1 MKIAILDDDPELLE
15 SVSRLLN
22 EAGHRCFCFDR
33 GEALIQTLRS
43 SHFDLFVLDWN
54 LPDRSGISVIE
65 WIRNR
70 IGDNVPVLL
79 LTSRSLEE
87 DVIAGLEAGAD
98 DFISKP
104 FQPALLRARVQALG
118 RRLRIGSDGE
128 TPERYGNIEFDLHRR
143 IVSREGDEIPL
154 TAKEFQL
161 ALLLFHNLD
170 RALSRQHILETIW
183 GLRADIPT
191 RTLDSHITRVRS
203 KLSLRPGNGFKL
215 TSLYGYGYRLEGVG
229 QER

>member
-22 EAGHRCFCFDR
+22 EVGHRCFCFGR

>member
-170 RALSRQHILETIW
+170 RALSRQYILETIW

>member
-70 IGDNVPVLL
+70 IGDSVPVLL

-128 TPERYGNIEFDLHRR
+128 TQERYGNIEFDLHRR
-143 IVSREGDEIPL
+143 IVSRKGDEISL

-191 RTLDSHITRVRS
+191 RTLDSHVTRVRS

>member
-128 TPERYGNIEFDLHRR
+128 TQERYGNIEFDLHRR

-170 RALSRQHILETIW
+170 RALSRQYILETIW

>member
-128 TPERYGNIEFDLHRR
+128 TQERYGNIEFDLHRR

>member
-22 EAGHRCFCFDR
+22 EVGHRCFCFGR

-128 TPERYGNIEFDLHRR
+128 TQERYGNIEFDLHRR

>member
-22 EAGHRCFCFDR
+22 EVGHRCFCFGR

-87 DVIAGLEAGAD
+87 DVAGLEAGAD

-170 RALSRQHILETIW
+170 RALSRQYILETIW

>member
-22 EAGHRCFCFDR
+22 EVGHRCFCFGR

-170 RALSRQHILETIW
+170 RALSRQYILETIW

>member
-22 EAGHRCFCFDR
+22 EAGHSCFCFDR
-33 GEALIQTLRS
+33 GEALIQTLRR

-70 IGDNVPVLL
+70 IGDSVPVLL

-128 TPERYGNIEFDLHRR
+128 TQERYGNIEFDLHRR
-143 IVSREGDEIPL
+143 IVSREGDEISL

-191 RTLDSHITRVRS
+191 RTLDSHVTRVRS

>member
-22 EAGHRCFCFDR
+22 EAGHSCFCFDR
-33 GEALIQTLRS
+33 GEALIQTLRR

-70 IGDNVPVLL
+70 IGDSVPVLL

-104 FQPALLRARVQALG
+104 VDPDELHARLKT
-118 RRLRIGSDGE
+118 GE
-128 TPERYGNIEFDLHRR
+128 R
-143 IVSREGDEIPL
+143 IV
-154 TAKEFQL
+154 
-161 ALLLFHNLD
+161 
-170 RALSRQHILETIW
+170 
-183 GLRADIPT
+183 
-191 RTLDSHITRVRS
+191 
-203 KLSLRPGNGFKL
+203 
-215 TSLYGYGYRLEGVG
+215 RLEQTLASQVKELQIAAEHVRELQGMIPICMHCKKIRDDSGYWNQVEVYVRNHTEAEFSHG
-229 QER
+229 LCPD

>member
-22 EAGHRCFCFDR
+22 EVGHRCFCFGR

-128 TPERYGNIEFDLHRR
+128 TQERYGNIEFDLHRR

-170 RALSRQHILETIW
+170 RALSRQYILETIW

>member
-22 EAGHRCFCFDR
+22 EVGHRCFCFDR